1 MTVNISFP
9 KQLLKNMDR
18 IAKKES
24 RSRSDLLRE
33 AVRQYIERKRR
44 WDDIFA
50 WGTRHAKR
58 LKLKPSDVEK
68 RIAEYRRE
76 QTRRVV

>member
-9 KQLLKNMDR
+9 NPLLKAMDR
-18 IAKKES
+18 LAKNES

-44 WDDIFA
+44 WDEIFSF
-50 WGTRHAKR
+50 GDQHAKR
-58 LKLKPSDVEK
+58 LGLKPLNVEK

-76 QTRRVV
+76 RKAA